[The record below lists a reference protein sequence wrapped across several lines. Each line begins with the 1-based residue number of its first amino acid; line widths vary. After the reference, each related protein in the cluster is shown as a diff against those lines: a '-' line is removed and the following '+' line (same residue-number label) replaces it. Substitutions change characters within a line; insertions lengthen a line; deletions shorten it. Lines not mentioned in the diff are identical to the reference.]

1 MSSGDSEWNP
11 TRFPLSS
18 SDGLADPEL
27 PTPGTTFE
35 EYNVVFFRLATDPPL
50 RRLDELHLENGDE
63 VLVVRTDQGIML
75 TPFDP
80 DFEAAMGAFETG
92 RKKFRNALRELAQ

>member
-1 MSSGDSEWNP
+1 MTPVHRTIKLRKIGSSVGAILP
-11 TRFPLSS
+11 K
-18 SDGLADPEL
+18 EL
-27 PTPGTTFE
+27 
-35 EYNVVFFRLATDPPL
+35 
-50 RRLDELHLENGDE
+50 LDELHLENGDE

-80 DFEAAMGAFETG
+80 DFEAAMGAFERG